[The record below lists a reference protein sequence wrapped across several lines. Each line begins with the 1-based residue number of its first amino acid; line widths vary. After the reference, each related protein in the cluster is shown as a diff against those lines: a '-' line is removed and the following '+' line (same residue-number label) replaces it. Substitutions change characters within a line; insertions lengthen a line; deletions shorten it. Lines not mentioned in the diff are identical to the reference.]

1 MAMDDTDRVL
11 IDALRRDARAS
22 WAELGRLVGLS
33 GPSVTERVSR
43 LEAAGVITGYHAA
56 VDQVALGRSVAA
68 LVGVHLSDTSDQDAV
83 TVSLQRLEEIEDCW
97 FVAGDE
103 SFLVKVRVPDV
114 AGLERTLSRLR
125 RIRGVAR
132 TRTTVVLSTKW
143 EGRTAPPEEGAAPL
157 APQSPA
163 YDGQGPADEV
173 QLGRGGPGQDLG
185 QGLDPRPAG
194 LLHRRP
200 PCCGG
205 GDEGGPAVT
214 GDLGALGQPGILQ
227 GRHDAGDGRPGD
239 LLDPGRPHRARPGV
253 DQDREQGEPLRAEA
267 AGGVGNPGAAQGVD
281 GRGVELVGDP
291 AARGR
296 AQAGRQRRDVVVR
309 HGDS

>member
-1 MAMDDTDRVL
+1 MAMDDIDRVL

-43 LEAAGVITGYHAA
+43 REAAGVITGYHAA

-143 EGRTAPPEEGAAPL
+143 EGRTAPPEEGL
-157 APQSPA
+157 
-163 YDGQGPADEV
+163 
-173 QLGRGGPGQDLG
+173 
-185 QGLDPRPAG
+185 
-194 LLHRRP
+194 RR
-200 PCCGG
+200 
-205 GDEGGPAVT
+205 
-214 GDLGALGQPGILQ
+214 
-227 GRHDAGDGRPGD
+227 
-239 LLDPGRPHRARPGV
+239 
-253 DQDREQGEPLRAEA
+253 
-267 AGGVGNPGAAQGVD
+267 
-281 GRGVELVGDP
+281 
-291 AARGR
+291 
-296 AQAGRQRRDVVVR
+296 
-309 HGDS
+309 